1 MERAM
6 TDLLIFTAEQ
16 VSRLTGLPVRVL
28 RDWERTGIFTRHFGG
43 GGGRQPSRRL
53 YSFRDLVELRALA
66 ELRQRLP
73 RKELGKLAAWL
84 REHGDTPLAELGV
97 YLSDG
102 KVELAAPGCEPPP
115 GAVRYELEPLAAEL
129 QRAVARLG
137 ERTPEEFGK
146 VVRRRGVMGGA
157 PILAGTRIPTKAV
170 WSFHEAGYDTAGILE
185 QYPRLTEDDIR
196 AAIAYE
202 AERRQQRAG

>member
-1 MERAM
+1 M
-6 TDLLIFTAEQ
+6 TDLLIFTGEQ

-28 RDWERTGIFTRHFGG
+28 RDWERTGLFARHFGSDN
-43 GGGRQPSRRL
+43 GRRPSRRL
-53 YSFRDLVELRALA
+53 YSFRDLIELRALA

-84 REHGDTPLAELGV
+84 REHGDTPLAELSV

-102 KVELAAPGCEPPP
+102 KVEFTEPGSEPPP
-115 GAVRYELEPLAAEL
+115 GAVRFELEPLAAEL
-129 QRAVARLG
+129 RRAVARLG

-146 VVRRRGVMGGA
+146 IVRRRGVMGGD
-157 PILAGTRIPTKAV
+157 PVLAGTRIPTKAV
-170 WSFHEAGYDTAGILE
+170 WSFHEAGYDTPGILE
-185 QYPRLTEDDIR
+185 QYPHLTEDDVR

-202 AERRQQRAG
+202 AARRRKRAG

>member
-1 MERAM
+1 M

-28 RDWERTGIFTRHFGG
+28 RDWERAGLFTRHFGSDNG
-43 GGGRQPSRRL
+43 HRPSRRL
-53 YSFRDLVELRALA
+53 YSFRDLVELRARA

-73 RKELGKLAAWL
+73 REELGKLAAWL
-84 REHGDTPLAELGV
+84 REHGETPLAELGV
-97 YLSDG
+97 YLRDG
-102 KVELAAPGCEPPP
+102 QVDLVERGVELPP
-115 GAVRYELEPLAAEL
+115 GGVRFELAPLAADL
-129 QRAVARLG
+129 RRAAERLG
-137 ERTPEEFGK
+137 QRTPDEIGQ

-157 PILAGTRIPTKAV
+157 PVLAGTRIPTKAV
-170 WSFHEAGYDTAGILE
+170 WSFHEAGYGTAEIFE

>member
-1 MERAM
+1 M

-28 RDWERTGIFTRHFGG
+28 REWERTGLFTRHFGSDN
-43 GGGRQPSRRL
+43 GRRPSRRL

-66 ELRQRLP
+66 ELRKRLP

-84 REHGDTPLAELGV
+84 REYGDRSLAELGV

-102 KVELAAPGCEPPP
+102 KVEFAAPGLEPPP
-115 GAVRYELEPLAAEL
+115 GAVRFELEPLAADL
-129 QRAVARLG
+129 RRAAERLG
-137 ERTPEEFGK
+137 QRTPDEFGQ

-157 PILAGTRIPTKAV
+157 PVLAGTRIPTKAV
-170 WSFHEAGYDTAGILE
+170 WSFHEAGYDTAEILE